1 MTTDNLTDY
10 VQVIA
15 FGLLALYMATLAYR
29 SRGTGWKASLAAVA
43 TVIFAIVAWRS
54 WPG

>member
-1 MTTDNLTDY
+1 MTPDDFTDY

-15 FGLLALYMATLAYR
+15 FGLLAVYTAVLVYQT
-29 SRGTGWKASLAAVA
+29 RGTGWKGGLAALA